1 MASVIGKFRKA
12 TEKEKQAWKDEKLN
26 LYPLRGFIIYNN
38 LELAVEKP
46 AVDFLKFTRRMDGTS
61 HLVCCTR
68 FSAMIW
74 TICATGLATVVWNDA
89 AKSAADDTSEVG

>member
-38 LELAVEKP
+38 LELAVEKTSGG
-46 AVDFLKFTRRMDGTS
+46 FLKVHAPDGQHFSPDLLHTILCDDMDDLRDWLS
-61 HLVCCTR
+61 HSGLERCGEECC
-68 FSAMIW
+68 
-74 TICATGLATVVWNDA
+74 
-89 AKSAADDTSEVG
+89 